1 MKMMKKLIVS
11 IAALAITATAQAASV
26 RLKPFVLAEVTTG
39 DVATVEKQVEK
50 KLTDAGFE
58 IAGSYMPYKGAAV
71 ICITNDELKKNAAKS
86 DFGGYGAAQ
95 RVSVTK
101 VGNDIQISYT
111 NPTYMA
117 NAYRMAGDLS
127 GITAKLAKV
136 LGHKQ
141 DFGSEKGIRVKK
153 LRKYHYMFGME
164 YFDDLLMHELAT
176 YPSYKEAVK
185 VVSSNLAKGVAGV
198 HQVYRI
204 DIPGKDETVFGVS
217 RKMPPGGDKNMDES
231 HIMSIIDFKPL
242 KSTAHLPYEILV
254 SGKKV
259 YHLYARFRIAI
270 DFPDLSMMGDNSF
283 MNIVESPEAIK
294 KALTEVA
301 GGEVKDD
308 YWSQ

>member
-1 MKMMKKLIVS
+1 MKMIKKILLGFAALT
-11 IAALAITATAQAASV
+11 IAAGAQAASE
-26 RLKPFVLAEVTTG
+26 RLKPFILAEVTTG

-50 KLTDAGFE
+50 KLAEAGFE
-58 IAGSYMPYKGAAV
+58 IVGQYMPYKGAAV
-71 ICITNDELKKNAAKS
+71 VVITNDELKQNAAKS
-86 DFGGYGAAQ
+86 EFGGYGAAQ
-95 RVSVTK
+95 RVSITK
-101 VGNDIQISYT
+101 VGNDVQISFT

-117 NAYRMAGDLS
+117 NAYRMAGDLA
-127 GITAKLAKV
+127 GITAKLKKV
-136 LGHKQ
+136 LGDKE
-141 DFGSEKGIRVKK
+141 DFGSERGIRAKK

-164 YFDDLLMHELAT
+164 YFDDLTMHELAS
-176 YPSYKEAVK
+176 YPNHKQAVK
-185 VVSSNLAKGVAGV
+185 TVADNLAKGVAGV

-217 RKMPPGGDKNMDES
+217 RKAPKGGDKNMDES
-231 HIMSIIDFKPL
+231 YIMGIIDFKDL

-270 DFPDLSMMGDNSF
+270 NFPDLSMMGDNSF
-283 MNIVESPEAIK
+283 MNIVEAPEAIK